1 MVLVLNEKLSFMVD
15 LFSFSMHG
23 QGFKMQQSQK
33 EASQR
38 KIIVTERESSFSR
51 RLADQNHQRYGGKI
65 QSLSRNGI
73 MD

>member
-38 KIIVTERESSFSR
+38 KIIVTERERARF
-51 RLADQNHQRYGGKI
+51 HEG
-65 QSLSRNGI
+65 
-73 MD
+73 